1 MKVFIFDLLAHGG
14 QPDHL
19 KQSNELP
26 YPLSGRH
33 FWPEVAARPNCRGW
47 MNTLRAIP
55 AFLHRSRPG
64 EVRKTPSLPH

>member
-33 FWPEVAARPNCRGW
+33 FRPERRRSARTVADG
-47 MNTLRAIP
+47 
-55 AFLHRSRPG
+55 
-64 EVRKTPSLPH
+64 